1 MITIILSGG
10 LGNQMF
16 QYAAGR
22 ALSIK
27 SQTELSIDTYLL
39 RKKTKATVRNF
50 ELKVFDIDI
59 KKNNSLKNNLISK
72 SFFLLNKYHL
82 KNIIFSLFNIFRD
95 KKAQNYDSRFENL
108 GNKVTLFGYFQNEKY
123 FKSISDNLRKD
134 FEFILPMDNENT
146 EIAKKISSTNSISLH
161 IRRGDYLNTN
171 TNLALLDL
179 SYYKKAISYIKE
191 QIATPIFYI
200 FSDDPDWVK
209 INLDLSGCEYIFID
223 WNIEKNS
230 FRDMQLMSLCQH
242 NIIAN
247 SSFSWWGAWLNKNP
261 QKIVIAPGIWYKNDT
276 SKNYPAGFIPEKWII
291 I

>member
-1 MITIILSGG
+1 MITVILSGG

-22 ALSIK
+22 ALSLK

-59 KKNNSLKNNLISK
+59 KNNNALRNALITK

-82 KNIIFSLFNIFRD
+82 KNIIFSLFNVFRD
-95 KKAQNYDSRFENL
+95 KKAQDYDSRFESL

-123 FKSISDNLRKD
+123 FKSIYDDLRKN
-134 FEFILPMDNENT
+134 FEFIVPIDNKNAD
-146 EIAKKISSTNSISLH
+146 ISKKIISTNAISLH
-161 IRRGDYLNTN
+161 IRRGDYLNPN

-179 SYYKKAISYIKE
+179 RYYKKSISYIKK
-191 QIATPIFYI
+191 QIAAPVFYI

-209 INLDLSGCEYIFID
+209 INLDLSDCEHTFID
-223 WNIEKNS
+223 WNTGANS

-261 QKIVIAPGIWYKNDT
+261 EKIVIAPGTWYKNET
-276 SKNYPAGFIPEKWII
+276 SKDYPAGFIPEEWVII
-291 I
+291 